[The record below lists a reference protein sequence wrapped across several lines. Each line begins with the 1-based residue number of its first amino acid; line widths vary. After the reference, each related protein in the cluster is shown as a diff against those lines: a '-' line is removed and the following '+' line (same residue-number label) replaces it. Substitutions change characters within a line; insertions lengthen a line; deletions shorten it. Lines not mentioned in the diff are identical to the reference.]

1 MNSFGLFD
9 FPVGQPL
16 AARMRPRNIAEI
28 EGHHEMLKDSVL
40 LDSFTNESSTPPS
53 LILYGPPGTGKT
65 TLARVLASLASRRFI
80 EISAINSSIAEL
92 RESFAISAQ
101 EVANGNSPAL
111 VFIDEIHRFTKVQ
124 QDAILKQVEEGSIT
138 LVGATTENPRFSL
151 TPALLS
157 RSFLLRLE
165 PLSESDLVA
174 ILSKAIADER
184 GLESRFQASV
194 ETLKFIARFAGGDA
208 RKALTILETA
218 ALSTAKSGRIEI
230 SEADVTSSLQTA
242 FVRYDDTGDQHYDV
256 ISAYI
261 KSIRGSDV
269 DAALHYLARMIHG
282 GEDPRFIARRLVILA
297 AEDVGLADPSA
308 ITLANSVLNVVSSIG
323 MPEGRIPLAEA
334 TIYLSLAPK
343 SNSAYLAINQALAD
357 VQEGI
362 APEIPLYIRSS
373 PAEHSNERYNY
384 PHDLE
389 NKISKQELT
398 GEPVGPYYAPQQFGF
413 ETQLTE
419 RLKQIRAIR
428 DKKGD

>member
-1 MNSFGLFD
+1 M
-9 FPVGQPL
+9 GQPL

-40 LDSFTNESSTPPS
+40 LESFANESSTPPS

-80 EISAINSSIAEL
+80 EITAINSSIAEL
-92 RESFAISAQ
+92 RESFAISAE
-101 EVANGNSPAL
+101 EVANGHSPAL

-157 RSFLLRLE
+157 RSFLLNLE

-174 ILSKAIADER
+174 ILSRAIADER

-194 ETLKFIARFAGGDA
+194 ETLNFIARFAGGDA

-230 SEADVTSSLQTA
+230 SERDVASSLQTA

-334 TIYLSLAPK
+334 TIYLALAPK

-357 VQEGI
+357 VESGI

-384 PHDLE
+384 PHDLD
-389 NKISKQELT
+389 NKISTQELT
-398 GEPVGPYYAPQQFGF
+398 GEPVGPYYEPQQFGF